1 MFEPYGQDCEYW
13 DFDKELISIPDG
25 VRTSVDMR
33 LTFNT
38 EKRTAYFV
46 LSTHNDNGD
55 TVDWCDEHAVPWD
68 AAIQMLR
75 ADGVN
80 IPAELLNN

>member
-1 MFEPYGQDCEYW
+1 MFEPCGQYCEYW
-13 DFDKELISIPDG
+13 DFDKELISIPDD
-25 VRTSVDMR
+25 VHTSVDMR

-46 LSTHNDNGD
+46 LSTHNGNCD
-55 TVDWCDEHAVPWD
+55 TIECCYTHGVPWD
-68 AAIQMLR
+68 AALQMLR
-75 ADGVN
+75 ADGVE